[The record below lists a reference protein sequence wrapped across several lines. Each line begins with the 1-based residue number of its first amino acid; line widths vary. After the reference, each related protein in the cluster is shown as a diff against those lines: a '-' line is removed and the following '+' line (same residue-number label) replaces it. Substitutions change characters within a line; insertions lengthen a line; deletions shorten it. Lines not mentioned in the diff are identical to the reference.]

1 MRLTRA
7 KNGQQERRQRERQR
21 VQAKHFEL
29 IAHTAQFGS
38 SYVGVIR
45 LMKKYVY
52 ERNFRVYRQKVFNC
66 TILTQTSSVCR
77 LKLCLLWSFTSHEA
91 KHSLLFGAVDTARP
105 RFQDQLFLSS
115 SLSLYVY
122 ICIYMSLSLFS
133 LSPHSL
139 PLCWFINLAINF
151 VNSEKEVAL
160 SRCLSMSKA
169 TKLQQPQPQRLRS
182 SATHSKETRRRLQSR
197 Q

>member
-77 LKLCLLWSFTSHEA
+77 LKLCLLWSFKSHVA
-91 KHSLLFGAVDTARP
+91 KHSLLFGAVVTARSP
-105 RFQDQLFLSS
+105 FQDQLFLS
-115 SLSLYVY
+115 LSLPIY
-122 ICIYMSLSLFS
+122 ICICMSPSLYISLFLSLAPLILCRFVG
-133 LSPHSL
+133 LSTWP
-139 PLCWFINLAINF
+139 
-151 VNSEKEVAL
+151 
-160 SRCLSMSKA
+160 
-169 TKLQQPQPQRLRS
+169 
-182 SATHSKETRRRLQSR
+182 
-197 Q
+197 

>member
-66 TILTQTSSVCR
+66 AILTQTSSVCR
-77 LKLCLLWSFTSHEA
+77 LKLCLLWSFTSCEA
-91 KHSLLFGAVDTARP
+91 KHSLLFGAVDTARS
-105 RFQDQLFLSS
+105 RFQDQLFLFS
-115 SLSLYVY
+115 SLFLSIYTYMYIYVSLP
-122 ICIYMSLSLFS
+122 ILSLAPLILCRFVG
-133 LSPHSL
+133 LSTWP
-139 PLCWFINLAINF
+139 
-151 VNSEKEVAL
+151 
-160 SRCLSMSKA
+160 
-169 TKLQQPQPQRLRS
+169 
-182 SATHSKETRRRLQSR
+182 
-197 Q
+197 